1 MEMEEEK
8 EEGGD
13 GRDEELE
20 ERGEDGESGYEDSV
34 SEGVET
40 LTDGT
45 GVENDT
51 LDTGF
56 SEGGQSTLTLPT
68 SDTLESL
75 AVEDSVES
83 LTDQLLLVSLQET
96 LDGRISGLS
105 SSGRSSL
112 SSLAISTRLSSSMS
126 NHVTDKRRLPQT
138 PSSSSGS
145 SRRPPSS
152 SSSSST
158 LNSRRPPSSLLSSQ
172 RPASALSSR
181 RSRIPVPVPRCCL
194 PPPSRGSQSKQQQLD
209 DKRSRVELR
218 GRKRE
223 GNCRRERGAQVE
235 LKERDLKKVEPRNV
249 EAKLAQ
255 KGGRQ
260 KRELVK
266 TGLKSKPPKERGAL
280 QLWQIQQTLGRG
292 DFIEGVLRV
301 SLFRDS
307 PSSSIL
313 APVSLARGTGH
324 LSWRR

>member
-96 LDGRISGLS
+96 LDGRL
-105 SSGRSSL
+105 
-112 SSLAISTRLSSSMS
+112 
-126 NHVTDKRRLPQT
+126 
-138 PSSSSGS
+138 
-145 SRRPPSS
+145 
-152 SSSSST
+152 
-158 LNSRRPPSSLLSSQ
+158 
-172 RPASALSSR
+172 
-181 RSRIPVPVPRCCL
+181 
-194 PPPSRGSQSKQQQLD
+194 
-209 DKRSRVELR
+209 
-218 GRKRE
+218 
-223 GNCRRERGAQVE
+223 
-235 LKERDLKKVEPRNV
+235 
-249 EAKLAQ
+249 
-255 KGGRQ
+255 
-260 KRELVK
+260 
-266 TGLKSKPPKERGAL
+266 
-280 QLWQIQQTLGRG
+280 
-292 DFIEGVLRV
+292 EGVFQPHSDIGNIFGETFYVGHFFLGISWIEETFAEQDLRPF
-301 SLFRDS
+301 LFRTLLPFLPRHQHS
-307 PSSSIL
+307 TFL
-313 APVSLARGTGH
+313 FHVFCHR
-324 LSWRR
+324 

>member
-209 DKRSRVELR
+209 EKRSRIQLQ
-218 GRKRE
+218 GRRRE
-223 GNCRRERGAQVE
+223 GNCKRERGTQVE
-235 LKERDLKKVEPRNV
+235 LKKVEPRKV

-324 LSWRR
+324 LSWRL